1 MGYPFGMAPRRSTAA
16 TRREQIRAVAA
27 REFGLHGL
35 HGTSVETIAAKAGIS
50 EAYVFRLFRSKVAL
64 FVDVVVAA
72 FARTTEGMVAA
83 AGALRGPEA
92 LMVMGERYKALLQD
106 RTTLLLQQQGFAAC
120 ANAQVRRAVCGAFG
134 RLWGEVA
141 RVSGLAPLQVKT
153 FIAYGML
160 LNDLASMDVDR
171 LDQPWVRD
179 SRTPVPI
186 ETFRS

>member
-1 MGYPFGMAPRRSTAA
+1 MGYLSGMAPRRSTAA
-16 TRREQIRAVAA
+16 TRRAQIRAVAA

-35 HGTSVETIAAKAGIS
+35 HGTSVEVIAAKAGIS

-64 FVDVVVAA
+64 FVEVVVAA
-72 FARTTEGMVAA
+72 FARTTEGMLAA
-83 AGALRGPEA
+83 AGDLRGPEA
-92 LMVMGERYKALLQD
+92 LMVMGETYKALLRD

-141 RVSGLAPLQVKT
+141 RVSGLAPLKVKT

-171 LDQPWVRD
+171 IDQPWVRD

-186 ETFRS
+186 ETFR